1 MRVVFDSN
9 VLVAAFATHGVCH
22 ELFEHCLRNTTIIG
36 SDFIAA
42 EVERI
47 LVTKIKTPVKTASG
61 IVDYLKSQLEWVTP
75 QHQNIEK
82 LRDPNDQMVIATALS
97 GDADFLVTGD
107 KDLLVLKQVQKTAII
122 LPRDFWL
129 KCQALGGR

>member
-22 ELFEHCLRNTTIIG
+22 DLFEYCLRNTTIVC

-47 LVTKIKTPVKTASG
+47 LGAKIKTPAKTASES
-61 IVDYLKSQLEWVTP
+61 IEYLKIQTEWVIP
-75 QHQNIEK
+75 DNK
-82 LRDPNDQMVIATALS
+82 NAGGLRDPNDQMIIATALS
-97 GDADFLVTGD
+97 GEADFLIAGG
-107 KDLLVLKQVQKTAII
+107 KDLLISKQVKKTVII
-122 LPRDFWL
+122 LPRDFWI
-129 KCQALGGR
+129 KYQTA

>member
-22 ELFEHCLRNTTIIG
+22 DLFEYCLRNTTIVC

-47 LVTKIKTPVKTASG
+47 LVSKIKTPAKTASE
-61 IVDYLKSQLEWVTP
+61 IIEYLKIQTEWVTP
-75 QHQNIEK
+75 DNKYVEG
-82 LRDPNDQMVIATALS
+82 LRDPNDQMIIATALS
-97 GDADFLVTGD
+97 GEADFLITGD
-107 KDLLVLKQVQKTAII
+107 KDLLVLKQVKKTVMI
-122 LPRDFWL
+122 LPRDFWI
-129 KCQALGGR
+129 KYQTA

>member
-22 ELFEHCLRNTTIIG
+22 DLFEYCLRNMTIVC

-47 LVTKIKTPVKTASG
+47 LGAKIKTPAKTASE
-61 IVDYLKSQLEWVTP
+61 IIEYLKIQTEWVIP
-75 QHQNIEK
+75 DNK
-82 LRDPNDQMVIATALS
+82 NAGGLRDPNDQMIIATALS
-97 GDADFLVTGD
+97 GEADFLIAGD
-107 KDLLVLKQVQKTAII
+107 KDLLISKQVKKTVII
-122 LPRDFWL
+122 LPRDFWI
-129 KCQALGGR
+129 KYQTA

>member
-22 ELFEHCLRNTTIIG
+22 DLFEYCLRNMTIVC

-47 LVTKIKTPVKTASG
+47 LITKIKTPAKTASE
-61 IVDYLKSQLEWVTP
+61 IIEYLKTQTEWVTP
-75 QHQNIEK
+75 GNKSTQG
-82 LRDPNDQMVIATALS
+82 LRDPNDQMIITTALS
-97 GDADFLVTGD
+97 TEADFLITGD
-107 KDLLVLKQVQKTAII
+107 KDLLVLKKVNKTTMI
-122 LPRDFWL
+122 LPRDFWI
-129 KCQALGGR
+129 KYQTA

>member
-22 ELFEHCLRNTTIIG
+22 ELFEYCLRNTTIVC

-47 LVTKIKTPVKTASG
+47 LVTKIKTPAKTASE
-61 IVDYLKSQLEWVTP
+61 IIHYIKSQTEWVTP
-75 QHQNIEK
+75 ENQVTEN
-82 LRDPNDQMVIATALS
+82 LRDPDDQMIIATALF
-97 GDADFLVTGD
+97 GEADFLITGD
-107 KDLLVLKQVQKTAII
+107 KDLLVLKQVKRTLMI
-122 LPRDFWL
+122 LPRDFWV
-129 KCQALGGR
+129 KCQAA

>member
-47 LVTKIKTPVKTASG
+47 LVTKIKTPAKTVSE
-61 IVDYLKSQLEWVTP
+61 IIDYIKSRSEWVTP
-75 QHQNIEK
+75 DHKHIDR
-82 LRDPNDQMVIATALS
+82 LRDPDDQMIVATALS
-97 GDADFLVTGD
+97 GNADFLITGD
-107 KDLLVLKQVQKTAII
+107 KDLLVLKQVQNIVII

-129 KCQALGGR
+129 MCQAI

>member
-36 SDFIAA
+36 SDYIAA

-47 LVTKIKTPVKTASG
+47 LVTKIKTPAKTASG
-61 IVDYLKSQLEWVTP
+61 ITDYLKSQSEWVAP
-75 QHQNIEK
+75 NHKHIEK
-82 LRDPNDQMVIATALS
+82 LRDPDDQMIVGTALA
-97 GDADFLVTGD
+97 GDADFLITGD
-107 KDLLVLKQVQKTAII
+107 KDLLVLKQIQKTIVI
-122 LPRDFWL
+122 SPRDFWL
-129 KCQALGGR
+129 KCQAI